1 MDREEDGQGGASG
14 KRARGKG
21 VKGTGDAGATH
32 AAEGLYHLCVAACS
46 SSVFFF
52 FFVYVVEGKRGAK
65 LDTEQQC
72 LRSAVC
78 AGEGACV
85 LSMSWGSHSISD

>member
-52 FFVYVVEGKRGAK
+52 FFVYVVEANAARNW
-65 LDTEQQC
+65 T
-72 LRSAVC
+72 RSSSACAALFAQGRVLVC
-78 AGEGACV
+78 
-85 LSMSWGSHSISD
+85 